1 MSNNF
6 LEKYDTDEQE
16 IIVLIENVSGAS
28 YFEEKWEM
36 LATTIGMQFVK
47 DDILQLK
54 KGRLNWLVSD
64 EERNGELGWNRFK
77 KGQIYRIKA
86 RKMVEKYIPKN
97 LKGSDFNA
105 WCVVDVLDNNVICPD
120 LKKAWE
126 DYNKPIVIND
136 DVLGEL
142 TLNKEYEVFEGYI
155 NWDGKVISLMLEVDV
170 DDNSTWDQISKSAKE
185 MIIQLEQW
193 DKKMREFSSKKLT
206 VLANQWASDEKDI
219 IAPITEDDFA
229 NRISISELVFSSDD
243 AFSVMYDDDDM
254 FWGHAIEVQ
263 GTLEK
268 GIESSNIIG

>member
-64 EERNGELGWNRFK
+64 EERDGELGWKRFK

-86 RKMVEKYIPKN
+86 RKMLEKYIPKN

-120 LKKAWE
+120 LKKTWE

-193 DKKMREFSSKKLT
+193 DKKMRELSSKKLT

-243 AFSVMYDDDDM
+243 AFSVMYDDDEM

>member
-1 MSNNF
+1 
-6 LEKYDTDEQE
+6 
-16 IIVLIENVSGAS
+16 
-28 YFEEKWEM
+28 M
-36 LATTIGMQFVK
+36 L
-47 DDILQLK
+47 
-54 KGRLNWLVSD
+54 
-64 EERNGELGWNRFK
+64 
-77 KGQIYRIKA
+77 
-86 RKMVEKYIPKN
+86 EKYIPKN

-105 WCVVDVLDNNVICPD
+105 WCVVDVLDNNEICPD

-229 NRISISELVFSSDD
+229 NRISISELTPSSIT
-243 AFSVMYDDDDM
+243 AARSRT
-254 FWGHAIEVQ
+254 A
-263 GTLEK
+263 
-268 GIESSNIIG
+268 

>member
-64 EERNGELGWNRFK
+64 EERNGELGWKRFK

-86 RKMVEKYIPKN
+86 RKMLEKYIPKN

-136 DVLGEL
+136 DVSGEL

-243 AFSVMYDDDDM
+243 AFSVMYDDDEM

>member
-243 AFSVMYDDDDM
+243 AFSVMYDDDEM

-263 GTLEK
+263 GTLEN

>member
-263 GTLEK
+263 GTLENA
-268 GIESSNIIG
+268 IESSNMIG

>member
-64 EERNGELGWNRFK
+64 EERNGELGWKRFK

-86 RKMVEKYIPKN
+86 RKMLEKYIPKN

-142 TLNKEYEVFEGYI
+142 ALNKEYEVFEGYI

-243 AFSVMYDDDDM
+243 AFSVMYDDDEM
-254 FWGHAIEVQ
+254 FWGYAIEVQ

>member
-47 DDILQLK
+47 DDTLQLK

-64 EERNGELGWNRFK
+64 EERNGELGWKRFK

-86 RKMVEKYIPKN
+86 RKMLGKYIPKN

-120 LKKAWE
+120 LKKVWE

-136 DVLGEL
+136 NVLGEL

-243 AFSVMYDDDDM
+243 AFSVMYDDDEM

>member
-219 IAPITEDDFA
+219 IASITEDDFA

-263 GTLEK
+263 GTLEN

>member
-64 EERNGELGWNRFK
+64 EERNGELGWKRFK

-86 RKMVEKYIPKN
+86 RKMLEKYIPKN

-193 DKKMREFSSKKLT
+193 DKKMREFSSK
-206 VLANQWASDEKDI
+206 S
-219 IAPITEDDFA
+219 
-229 NRISISELVFSSDD
+229 
-243 AFSVMYDDDDM
+243 
-254 FWGHAIEVQ
+254 
-263 GTLEK
+263 
-268 GIESSNIIG
+268 

>member
-263 GTLEK
+263 GTLEN